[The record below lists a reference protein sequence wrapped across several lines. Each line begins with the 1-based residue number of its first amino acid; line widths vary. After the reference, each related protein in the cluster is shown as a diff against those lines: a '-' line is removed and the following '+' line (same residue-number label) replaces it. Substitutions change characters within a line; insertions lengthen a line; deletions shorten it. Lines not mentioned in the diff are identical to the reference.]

1 MYQIKIHLIKYF
13 KGKTGLI
20 LSIFTSYLDEIMAHK
35 ILIVED
41 EAGIVLFLQQ
51 GLEEEGYHITTANNG
66 ADGLAL
72 AQENK
77 YDLLLLDW
85 MLPKM
90 TGFELCNA
98 FREIDKITPIIFLT
112 AKDTVQETIEGLKA
126 GANDYIKKPFNF
138 DELLERI
145 KVQLRNKDLP
155 QVLTL
160 GNVCIDLQKH
170 SVTVADIEIT
180 LTQREFELLVYLVKN
195 KGKVCTRT
203 DIIQD
208 VWDIHFEYDTGV
220 IDVFMNA
227 IRKKLNLKVD
237 EDYIKTVRGVGYIAN
252 DI

>member
-1 MYQIKIHLIKYF
+1 
-13 KGKTGLI
+13 
-20 LSIFTSYLDEIMAHK
+20 MAHK
-35 ILIVED
+35 LLIVED
-41 EAGIVLFLQQ
+41 EIGIVQFLKQ
-51 GLEEEGYHITTANNG
+51 GLEEEGYLVTAAN
-66 ADGLAL
+66 DGKTGLELAL
-72 AQENK
+72 HND

-90 TGFELCNA
+90 TGFELCTA
-98 FREIDKITPIIFLT
+98 FREANKTTPILFLT

-145 KVQLRNKDLP
+145 KVQLRNKELP
-155 QVLTL
+155 QKLTL
-160 GNVCIDLQKH
+160 GLISIDLQKH
-170 SVTVADIEIT
+170 TVFVENNEVS
-180 LTQREFELLVYLVKN
+180 LTQREFELLSYLVKN

-203 DIIQD
+203 DIIHD

-227 IRKKLNLKVD
+227 IRKKLNLKVE

-252 DI
+252 DN